1 MKTALVTGASGMLG
15 AHIVERLA
23 SSGWNVRAFVRNAS
37 KSGWLSALG
46 ARLVEGDLSDKASVR
61 RAARACDAIFH
72 AGAAVGSGGAWE
84 TYHAANV
91 MGTANVVKAALDGA
105 RLVQVSSTAVFG
117 GQRYQSQPTD
127 ETLPLPQLPDHDTY
141 GRSKQEAERL
151 VLEAVDMGRIWA
163 TIVRPPV
170 MYGRG
175 DRQFVPRIGPVFLR
189 GVFPLIDG
197 GGARLPIV
205 SASAV
210 ADGAVLAAGTDGAR
224 GRVYLLT
231 NDTPVTVADLVA
243 FAAEGL
249 GRRVRT
255 PHLSLTSGRM
265 AFGLLKAALRL
276 AGRRELAA
284 HATGTLRM
292 LTRDNPFTSARAFRE
307 LGWAPRTDPS
317 RDLPEACRYWNSS
330 RRQKGV

>member
-1 MKTALVTGASGMLG
+1 M
-15 AHIVERLA
+15 RL
-23 SSGWNVRAFVRNAS
+23 
-37 KSGWLSALG
+37 LHHP
-46 ARLVEGDLSDKASVR
+46 RLPL
-61 RAARACDAIFH
+61 
-72 AGAAVGSGGAWE
+72 
-84 TYHAANV
+84 
-91 MGTANVVKAALDGA
+91 LP
-105 RLVQVSSTAVFG
+105 L
-117 GQRYQSQPTD
+117 PLLPPP
-127 ETLPLPQLPDHDTY
+127 LPLPQLPDHDTY
-141 GRSKQEAERL
+141 GRSKQDAERL
-151 VLEAVDMGRIWA
+151 VLEAADRGRIWA
-163 TIVRPPV
+163 TVVRPPV

-210 ADGAVLAAGTDGAR
+210 ADGAVLAAGTDAAR

-255 PHLSLTSGRM
+255 PRLSLTTGGI
-265 AFGLLKAALRL
+265 AFGLLRGALRL
-276 AGRRELAA
+276 AGRKDLAA

-292 LTRDNPFTSARAFRE
+292 LTRDNPFTSARAFR
-307 LGWAPRTDPS
+307 GPR
-317 RDLPEACRYWNSS
+317 A
-330 RRQKGV
+330 